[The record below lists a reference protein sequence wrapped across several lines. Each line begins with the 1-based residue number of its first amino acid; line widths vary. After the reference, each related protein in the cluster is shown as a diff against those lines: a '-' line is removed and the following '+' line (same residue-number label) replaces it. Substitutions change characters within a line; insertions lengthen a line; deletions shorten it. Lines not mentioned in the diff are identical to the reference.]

1 MFKSCADKLSLML
14 AANKVISYDNLEAY
28 SYGIE
33 LFLFKG
39 TFFLIVLIISLLTN
53 TFLISTVFLISYTI
67 IREYS
72 GGYHCK
78 TAEMC
83 LLVSIFIY
91 LVLLVFYKLS
101 LQQIEN
107 ALFVISLL
115 SIIPII
121 FFSPVESIN
130 KPLTKAEKKKYK
142 VVAIIIGVSLVTAAF
157 ITYFLKI
164 NYIFYSISYAL
175 TADAV
180 LIILPKRREKNE
192 ENNS

>member
-1 MFKSCADKLSLML
+1 MFKNCADKLSLML
-14 AANKVISYDNLEAY
+14 ALNKIISYDNIEAY

-39 TFFLIVLIISLLTN
+39 TFFLIALIISLLTN
-53 TFLISTVFLISYTI
+53 TFIISVIFIISYTL

-78 TAEMC
+78 TAGMC
-83 LLVSIFIY
+83 LLTSIFIY
-91 LVLLVFYKLS
+91 LLLLMLYKLS
-101 LQQIEN
+101 LTQIEN
-107 ALFVISLL
+107 TLFVLSLL

-121 FFSPVESIN
+121 IFSPVENIN
-130 KPLTKAEKKKYK
+130 KPLTESEKKKFK
-142 VVAIIIGVSLVTAAF
+142 VVAIIIGLALITASLL
-157 ITYFLKI
+157 TYFLKI

-180 LIILPKRREKNE
+180 LIILPQRREKNE

>member
-1 MFKSCADKLSLML
+1 MFKNCADKLSLVL
-14 AANKVISYDNLEAY
+14 ASNKIISYDNFEAY

-39 TFFLIVLIISLLTN
+39 TFFLIALIISLLTN
-53 TFLISTVFLISYTI
+53 TFIISAIFIISYTL

-91 LVLLVFYKLS
+91 LILLMLCKLN
-101 LQQIEN
+101 LPQIEN
-107 ALFVISLL
+107 ALFIFSLL
-115 SIIPII
+115 SIVPII
-121 FFSPVESIN
+121 IFSPVENIN
-130 KPLTKAEKKKYK
+130 KPLTESEKKKFK
-142 VVAIIIGVSLVTAAF
+142 VVAIIIGLTLLAAVLL
-157 ITYFLKI
+157 TYFLGI

-180 LIILPKRREKNE
+180 LIILSKRRKKNE
-192 ENNS
+192 EDNS

>member
-1 MFKSCADKLSLML
+1 MFKKCADKLSLML
-14 AANKVISYDNLEAY
+14 ASNNIISDDDLEAY

-39 TFFLIVLIISLLTN
+39 TFFLIVLIISLFTN
-53 TFLISTVFLISYTI
+53 TFISSAIFIVSYTL

-83 LLVSIFIY
+83 LFVSIFIY
-91 LVLLVFYKLS
+91 LVLLMLCKFGLP
-101 LQQIEN
+101 QIEN
-107 ALFVISLL
+107 ALFILSLL
-115 SIIPII
+115 SIVPII
-121 FFSPVESIN
+121 IFSPVENIN
-130 KPLTKAEKKKYK
+130 KPLTESEKKKFRIAA
-142 VVAIIIGVSLVTAAF
+142 VIIGLALLTAALLTF
-157 ITYFLKI
+157 FLRI

-180 LIILPKRREKNE
+180 LIILSQRREKNE

>member
-1 MFKSCADKLSLML
+1 MFKNCADKLSLML
-14 AANKVISYDNLEAY
+14 ALNKIISYDNLEAY

-53 TFLISTVFLISYTI
+53 TFIISAIFIISYTL

-91 LVLLVFYKLS
+91 LILLMLFKLN
-101 LQQIEN
+101 LPQIEN
-107 ALFVISLL
+107 ALFILSLL
-115 SIIPII
+115 SIVPIFI
-121 FFSPVESIN
+121 FSPVENIN
-130 KPLTKAEKKKYK
+130 KPLTESEKKKFK
-142 VVAIIIGVSLVTAAF
+142 VVAIIIGLALLTASLL
-157 ITYFLKI
+157 TYFLKI

-180 LIILPKRREKNE
+180 LIILPQRREKNE
-192 ENNS
+192 EDNS